1 MLKKYCSKLKLNKI
15 FVLVVLMLMFNWLF
29 YSQEVLYSNKNYG
42 FNVSA
47 NIAIGSHFQRCGF
60 NLNFYYVKD
69 FFQSN
74 SELRA
79 YFSIKNLGPK
89 FVNTEL
95 VLAQGIVLGYG
106 QKQSLFNPFIHSVSN
121 QTAYKN
127 SFSYSYNAYFNHI
140 KTTQQTGI
148 VSLQFDKITVIT
160 ENDILARPT
169 LDRFRT
175 GAFLIQYQ
183 YDDKFQVALNNTMWT
198 GQMGKIQTT
207 ESTVIYSQCY
217 MDTTAGKYCNFSN
230 GLMSAQF
237 KYNVGLSQNAQLNIG
252 VDSEHIRN
260 VVQNKFIHDAR
271 FIPKKLK
278 RRKVCH
284 IPMLDTEGNAYL
296 YKTNQRVK
304 KSKLYWNLFSNP
316 NLFY

>member
-1 MLKKYCSKLKLNKI
+1 MKLNKI
-15 FVLVVLMLMFNWLF
+15 LLSFLFLSFVNGN
-29 YSQEVLYSNKNYG
+29 YYGQEVLYANKNYG

-47 NIAIGSHFQRCGF
+47 NIAIGSHFQRCGL
-60 NLNFYYVKD
+60 NLNFYYVNN

-89 FVNTEL
+89 FVHTEL
-95 VLAQGIVLGYG
+95 VLAQGVVFGYG
-106 QKQSLFNPFIHSVSN
+106 QKQTLFNPFINSVSN
-121 QTAYKN
+121 QTVFKN
-127 SFSYSYNAYFNHI
+127 SFSYSYNAYFNSI

-148 VSLQFDKITVIT
+148 VSLQFDKICVIT

-183 YDDKFQVALNNTMWT
+183 YADKFQVAINNTLWT
-198 GQMGKIQTT
+198 GQMGKIQST
-207 ESTVIYSQCY
+207 ESTAIYSQCY
-217 MDTTAGKYCNFSN
+217 MDTTGGKYCNFSH
-230 GLMSAQF
+230 GLLSAQL
-237 KYNVGLSQNAQLNIG
+237 KYNIGLSQNAQLNIG
-252 VDSEHIRN
+252 LDSEHIRN
-260 VVQNKFIHDAR
+260 SVQNKFIHDAR

-284 IPMLDTEGNAYL
+284 IPMIDSEGNAFL
-296 YKTNQRVK
+296 YKENQTVK
-304 KSKLYWNLFSNP
+304 SSKLYWNLFSNP